1 MVCDPKHQVHYLGV
15 YDNHQPVSY
24 EHHGYSKSLRAF
36 RCLNFP
42 CLYFVESFWF
52 TMNSSLSN
60 GNSVCR
66 LSDQAGPSS
75 IPHSVAHAS
84 PPEFSVHTDIRPKS
98 VLAHHKLIDSVHL
111 LNDEEEEEE
120 EEDENIATNDD
131 GKRTAGVDDETD
143 GNVKAY
149 NTVDQERTNE
159 SALTM
164 ETGTVKF
171 RPSDLLDSDCPWGPL
186 ERGCPVEKTNGAK
199 SLDPLENLIH
209 QISPERILGIPT
221 NTASISGSRQ
231 LRSVRDPSSSM
242 ESVSKSIET
251 LRSEQSPKII
261 VPYMNS
267 KSLDS
272 NWFRVPDPEVGPD
285 CSTRTEISSLNPPAT
300 SPNPIASYS
309 MPSGLSAV
317 RPVPLTRHSL
327 SRPDF
332 PASTDAVTPTPP
344 EKDRR
349 LAGNHLAGS
358 ASNYVDCVGGR
369 RSRARSAS
377 RSSATY
383 SRSNSEAPCTS
394 CGMSYRVLRDHVV
407 FLRTQL
413 QAQYK
418 ATQAEA
424 RMRQLHSNAIE
435 FLLKEVQELKTWK
448 ESVSQLLP
456 DIQSPSN
463 NTIGR
468 VDKHQP
474 IAPVPQI
481 HASND
486 VIPSGPLV
494 SRLQESI
501 TAQPIRP
508 KKAISARGDSPL
520 WSKLQATPRAV
531 STSSGPLD
539 VCFDNTTQLFAR
551 IDPAT
556 SLRSTTGSQNEV
568 VKVYASDE
576 DELEESSN
584 RAVQLADS
592 PPPHLQP
599 VISNPGR
606 SRSETAP
613 SSLQCTNSHVARY
626 VNGFGFSSDSGCVHS
641 TDEALDEIELV
652 RQAAMQAIN
661 LSTSLSDGEVE
672 TPRQSESTIAANCDQ
687 TVVET
692 TGEITVSSLTTNRT
706 A

>member
-1 MVCDPKHQVHYLGV
+1 
-15 YDNHQPVSY
+15 
-24 EHHGYSKSLRAF
+24 
-36 RCLNFP
+36 
-42 CLYFVESFWF
+42 
-52 TMNSSLSN
+52 
-60 GNSVCR
+60 
-66 LSDQAGPSS
+66 
-75 IPHSVAHAS
+75 
-84 PPEFSVHTDIRPKS
+84 
-98 VLAHHKLIDSVHL
+98 
-111 LNDEEEEEE
+111 
-120 EEDENIATNDD
+120 
-131 GKRTAGVDDETD
+131 
-143 GNVKAY
+143 
-149 NTVDQERTNE
+149 
-159 SALTM
+159 
-164 ETGTVKF
+164 
-171 RPSDLLDSDCPWGPL
+171 
-186 ERGCPVEKTNGAK
+186 
-199 SLDPLENLIH
+199 
-209 QISPERILGIPT
+209 
-221 NTASISGSRQ
+221 
-231 LRSVRDPSSSM
+231 
-242 ESVSKSIET
+242 
-251 LRSEQSPKII
+251 
-261 VPYMNS
+261 
-267 KSLDS
+267 
-272 NWFRVPDPEVGPD
+272 
-285 CSTRTEISSLNPPAT
+285 
-300 SPNPIASYS
+300 

-474 IAPVPQI
+474 TAPVPQI

-494 SRLQESI
+494 PRLQESI

-520 WSKLQATPRAV
+520 WSKLQATHRAV
-531 STSSGPLD
+531 CSSRYYFILFLRYSIPTNSETPNRYYERIL
-539 VCFDNTTQLFAR
+539 QLFAR

-576 DELEESSN
+576 DEQEESSN

>member
-1 MVCDPKHQVHYLGV
+1 
-15 YDNHQPVSY
+15 
-24 EHHGYSKSLRAF
+24 
-36 RCLNFP
+36 
-42 CLYFVESFWF
+42 
-52 TMNSSLSN
+52 
-60 GNSVCR
+60 
-66 LSDQAGPSS
+66 
-75 IPHSVAHAS
+75 
-84 PPEFSVHTDIRPKS
+84 
-98 VLAHHKLIDSVHL
+98 
-111 LNDEEEEEE
+111 
-120 EEDENIATNDD
+120 
-131 GKRTAGVDDETD
+131 
-143 GNVKAY
+143 
-149 NTVDQERTNE
+149 
-159 SALTM
+159 
-164 ETGTVKF
+164 
-171 RPSDLLDSDCPWGPL
+171 
-186 ERGCPVEKTNGAK
+186 
-199 SLDPLENLIH
+199 
-209 QISPERILGIPT
+209 
-221 NTASISGSRQ
+221 
-231 LRSVRDPSSSM
+231 
-242 ESVSKSIET
+242 
-251 LRSEQSPKII
+251 
-261 VPYMNS
+261 
-267 KSLDS
+267 
-272 NWFRVPDPEVGPD
+272 
-285 CSTRTEISSLNPPAT
+285 
-300 SPNPIASYS
+300 
-309 MPSGLSAV
+309 MPSGLSTV

-327 SRPDF
+327 SRPDY

-349 LAGNHLAGS
+349 LVGNHLAGS

-369 RSRARSAS
+369 RSRVRSAS

-456 DIQSPSN
+456 DIQSPLN

-474 IAPVPQI
+474 TAPVPQI

-486 VIPSGPLV
+486 VIPSDPLV
-494 SRLQESI
+494 PRLQESI
-501 TAQPIRP
+501 TAQPVRP
-508 KKAISARGDSPL
+508 KKTISARGDSPL
-520 WSKLQATPRAV
+520 WSRLQATPQAV

-539 VCFDNTTQLFAR
+539 VCFDNTTYSVPTNSETPNRYYERILQLFAR

-599 VISNPGR
+599 VISNPER

-613 SSLQCTNSHVARY
+613 SSLQCTDSHVARY

-672 TPRQSESTIAANCDQ
+672 TPMQSESTIAANCEQ

>member
-1 MVCDPKHQVHYLGV
+1 MFQRRKL
-15 YDNHQPVSY
+15 
-24 EHHGYSKSLRAF
+24 
-36 RCLNFP
+36 
-42 CLYFVESFWF
+42 
-52 TMNSSLSN
+52 LSN
-60 GNSVCR
+60 EYDECR
-66 LSDQAGPSS
+66 YFLFDIIFDAYGITRLGSFS
-75 IPHSVAHAS
+75 PH
-84 PPEFSVHTDIRPKS
+84 TI
-98 VLAHHKLIDSVHL
+98 VLCS
-111 LNDEEEEEE
+111 
-120 EEDENIATNDD
+120 
-131 GKRTAGVDDETD
+131 
-143 GNVKAY
+143 
-149 NTVDQERTNE
+149 QNE
-159 SALTM
+159 SNKNMDLSALKHDK
-164 ETGTVKF
+164 VI
-171 RPSDLLDSDCPWGPL
+171 PL
-186 ERGCPVEKTNGAK
+186 FC
-199 SLDPLENLIH
+199 
-209 QISPERILGIPT
+209 
-221 NTASISGSRQ
+221 
-231 LRSVRDPSSSM
+231 LRVLFSSCA
-242 ESVSKSIET
+242 V
-251 LRSEQSPKII
+251 
-261 VPYMNS
+261 
-267 KSLDS
+267 
-272 NWFRVPDPEVGPD
+272 
-285 CSTRTEISSLNPPAT
+285 NPPAT

-539 VCFDNTTQLFAR
+539 VCFDNTT
-551 IDPAT
+551 
-556 SLRSTTGSQNEV
+556 
-568 VKVYASDE
+568 
-576 DELEESSN
+576 
-584 RAVQLADS
+584 
-592 PPPHLQP
+592 
-599 VISNPGR
+599 
-606 SRSETAP
+606 
-613 SSLQCTNSHVARY
+613 
-626 VNGFGFSSDSGCVHS
+626 
-641 TDEALDEIELV
+641 
-652 RQAAMQAIN
+652 
-661 LSTSLSDGEVE
+661 
-672 TPRQSESTIAANCDQ
+672 
-687 TVVET
+687 
-692 TGEITVSSLTTNRT
+692 
-706 A
+706 